1 MFFFLTI
8 ASLALWLIILILPW
22 QPYNTKE
29 SWEADP
35 LDQNVF
41 KLDDVTVLIPA
52 RNEEKVIER
61 TLSSVLKQGDELK
74 VIVVNDNSDDKTHD
88 IAARKLAGRGKV
100 IQADEHPPGWTG
112 KLWALEQGR
121 QHVKTPVTMLLDADI
136 ELSEGVIK
144 GLKKRLEYENY
155 SFISLMAKPALA
167 HFWEKVLMPSFIYF
181 FKLLYPFKLAN
192 SDSKLVAAA
201 AGGCIMAETKVFD
214 EIGGFGSI
222 KDALIDDCTLAQ
234 SVKDSGF
241 RTWLGLT
248 RSVKSI
254 RPYSGLPEI
263 WNMVARTAYNQLGY
277 SITLLIVC
285 TVLMVIAFLIPP
297 AGLAAAMLAMNE
309 TYFQVSMVTI
319 GLMLLTYFPVI
330 RFYRISPF
338 YTLFLPL
345 SGFMFLMMTW
355 TSAVRYWQGEQIR
368 WRGRIEKREP
378 ANQ

>member
-1 MFFFLTI
+1 MFSFLLF
-8 ASLALWLIILILPW
+8 ASAALWLIILILPW
-22 QPYNTKE
+22 QPYTTKE

-35 LDQNVF
+35 LDQSDI

-74 VIVVNDNSDDKTHD
+74 VIVVNDNSDDNTYE
-88 IAARKLAGRGKV
+88 IAANVLSGRGLV
-100 IQADEHPPGWTG
+100 INADEHPSGWTG

-121 QHVKTPVTMLLDADI
+121 QYVKTPVTMLLDADI
-136 ELSEGVIK
+136 ELSDSVVK
-144 GLKKRLEYENY
+144 GLRKRFELEHY
-155 SFISLMAKPALA
+155 SLISLMAKPSLN
-167 HFWEKVLMPSFIYF
+167 HFWEKMLMPSFIYF

-192 SDSKLVAAA
+192 SDNKLVAAA
-201 AGGCIMAETKVFD
+201 AGGCIMAKTEVFKQ
-214 EIGGFGSI
+214 IGGFGSI
-222 KDALIDDCTLAQ
+222 RDALIDDCTLARK
-234 SVKDSGF
+234 VKEKGF

-263 WNMVARTAYNQLGY
+263 WNMVARTAYNQLSY
-277 SITLLIVC
+277 SIVLLMFC
-285 TVLMVIAFLIPP
+285 TILMVIAFLMPP
-297 AGLAAAMLAMNE
+297 TGLLTAVLAMNE
-309 TYFQVSMVTI
+309 TYFQVSLITA

-345 SGFMFLMMTW
+345 SGFMFLLMTW
-355 TSAVRYWQGEQIR
+355 TSAMRYWQGEHVR
-368 WRGRIEKREP
+368 WRGRVEKRDP
-378 ANQ
+378 